1 MQNKNSRA
9 VYGVDIMV
17 DDDMNVKIL
26 EITYAPDCN
35 RAVDYYPSFFNDIFE
50 VLFLGE

>member
-1 MQNKNSRA
+1 
-9 VYGVDIMV
+9 MV

-35 RAVDYYPSFFNDIFE
+35 RAVDYYHIFFNDIFE